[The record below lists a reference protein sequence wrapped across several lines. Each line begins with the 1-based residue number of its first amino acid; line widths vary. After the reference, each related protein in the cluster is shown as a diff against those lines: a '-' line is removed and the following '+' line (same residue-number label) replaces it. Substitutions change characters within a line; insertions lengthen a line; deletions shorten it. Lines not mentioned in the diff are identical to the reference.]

1 MLLYIRTQHV
11 VGAQSKA
18 VSQALPRVFP
28 MPGAAKEGRGHQG
41 EREVLRLGA
50 WLSQLGIR
58 MNLAWTQAD
67 LVRDEGSAEERMG
80 QQGECEVLPTLD
92 PEPQPLHPAFCIL
105 HPPPSTL
112 HPPPSTLHPPPSTLH
127 LPPSTLF
134 NRLPGWS

>member
-1 MLLYIRTQHV
+1 MHQMLLYIRTQHV

-50 WLSQLGIR
+50 GLSQLGIR

-67 LVRDEGSAEERMG
+67 VARDWGSAEEGRG
-80 QQGECEVLPTLD
+80 HQGEREVLPTLNPGPWTPNLAPCTLD
-92 PEPQPLHPAFCIL
+92 PIQQAF
-105 HPPPSTL
+105 
-112 HPPPSTLHPPPSTLH
+112 
-127 LPPSTLF
+127 
-134 NRLPGWS
+134 